1 MKNIY
6 IIGCLAAGLTLASCD
21 DFLDKSPLDQFP
33 NTSVYWSSPAN
44 AEAQTNRLYN
54 NILGYGNGQTHGTF
68 YFNFLNDDQASPS
81 FANWTYINI
90 PAQSSSWNSP
100 FEQIRGCN
108 YIITGVRSGS
118 MADND
123 KKKYEG
129 IARFMRAYQYYLL
142 VRDYGDVQWI
152 CIPAGVADTDVV
164 YGARTKR
171 DIVMDSVLNDIN
183 YAVAT
188 IGDASSKT
196 RWSSAAAAALKA
208 EICLFEGT
216 FRKYCTEADNNLA
229 PDASRSKKYL
239 EEVEKAYAFIKA
251 KGYSLNPEYGTIYN
265 SLDLKDNNEVIMCKA
280 YSQPE
285 ASFGH
290 GTIAYT
296 NSTSVMSGM
305 NKDAFDS
312 FLFLDGKPLAT
323 TGMDTFDGVEMLPSK
338 VAGVPGLVPSI
349 AKALS
354 TRDKR
359 LAVLLDEGLGF
370 GNIFWTRYAGSPKM
384 CSSTGYVVHKFYT
397 DQLSN
402 YNLKTIGQNTTQAPI
417 FYLAPVL
424 LAYAE
429 ARAELGTIT
438 AQDLDETVNALNK
451 RGGIPAMTLTPD
463 ADPAN
468 TSGISNLL
476 WEIRRCRR
484 CELMFDNFRF
494 YDLVRWHW
502 LDRLDSKKNPKI
514 FLGANVS
521 GLDISKFDNGE
532 VEKLGA
538 TLDGDYIRVT
548 PGMEREYASKYYLLP
563 VPQGQIGLNS
573 NLTQNPN
580 W

>member
-1 MKNIY
+1 M
-6 IIGCLAAGLTLASCD
+6 GLAMMSCD
-21 DFLDKSPLDQFP
+21 DFLDKSPLDQIP
-33 NTSVYWSSPAN
+33 NDNAYWSTAAN
-44 AEAQTNRLYN
+44 VETQTNRLYN
-54 NILGYGNGQTHGTF
+54 NILGYGNGGSYGSF

-81 FANWTYINI
+81 FANWTYINV
-90 PAQSSSWNSP
+90 PAKSSNWNAP

-108 YIITGVRSGS
+108 YIIGGVRAGG
-118 MADND
+118 MAEND

-152 CIPAGVADTDVV
+152 NTPTGTSDTEVI
-164 YGARTKR
+164 YGARTDR

-188 IGDASSKT
+188 IGDGASKT

-208 EICLFEGT
+208 EICLYEGT
-216 FRKYCTEADNNLA
+216 FCKYRSTADKQKA
-229 PDASRSKKYL
+229 PDASRSEKFL
-239 EEVEKAYAFIKA
+239 NEVVNAYNFVKS
-251 KGYSLNPEYGTIYN
+251 KGYTLNQEYGTIYN
-265 SLDLKDNNEVIMCKA
+265 SLDLSKNNEVIMCKA

-296 NSTSVMSGM
+296 NSTTVMSGM

-323 TGMDTFDGVEMLPSK
+323 TTLDKFDGVEMKPSK
-338 VAGVPGLVPSI
+338 VEGVPGLVPSI
-349 AKALS
+349 EKALS

-359 LAVLLDEGLGF
+359 LSVLVDDGLGF
-370 GNIFWTRYAGSPKM
+370 GNIFWTRYVGSPKM
-384 CSSTGYVVHKFYT
+384 LSSTGYVVHKFYT
-397 DQLSN
+397 PELSN
-402 YNLKTIGQNTTQAPI
+402 YNLMTIGQNTTQAPI

-429 ARAELGTIT
+429 AKAELGTISQ
-438 AQDLDETVNALNK
+438 ADFDETVNALNA
-451 RGGIPAMTLTPD
+451 RGGIPAMTITPE

-468 TSGISNLL
+468 TTGISNLL

-502 LDRLDSKKNPKI
+502 LDRLDSSKNPNI
-514 FLGANVS
+514 FLGANIKD
-521 GLDISKFDNGE
+521 LDISKFNEGD
-532 VEKLGA
+532 VKTLGA
-538 TLDGDYIRVT
+538 TVEGDYIRVT
-548 PGMEREYASKYYLLP
+548 PKMTRVYGADGYKYYLLP
-563 VPQGQIGLNS
+563 IPQGQLGLNE
-573 NLTQNPN
+573 NLTQNPG